1 MRALRKARRAEA
13 VTATLV
19 LASLVLLAMP
29 TGAEQA
35 VARRANHLVLLP
47 VSRVRAVFGGY
58 LRLREE
64 NAALRLE
71 LQQARLEVHSASPMR
86 VQNRELRRMLDFA
99 ADQSVHLIPARVVD
113 RNFGTLPTTFLLDAG
128 RASGIEENLPVVTA
142 DGLVGKVVDVAPATS
157 QVMLYA
163 HPEFSAS
170 ALVVGGD
177 HLEYG
182 IVRPAAG
189 GGLRLF
195 LPLRSRTGPGDPIV
209 TSGYGGT
216 FPRGIAIGRV
226 DTGRASDRLGLQKVD
241 VVEPVV
247 DLGRVTTVFVL
258 AREPAGAGV
267 SAGTAPRLFWPGYA
281 YPPIAGESLGRQ
293 SVGPDS
299 AGPAVEPGA
308 SGGP

>member
-13 VTATLV
+13 VTAALV
-19 LASLVLLAMP
+19 VVSLALLAMP
-29 TGAEQA
+29 VGAEQA

-64 NAALRLE
+64 NAELRIE
-71 LQQARLEVHSASPMR
+71 LQQARLELGGVATTH
-86 VQNRELRRMLDFA
+86 VQNRELRQMLDFA
-99 ADQSVHLIPARVVD
+99 ADQLVRLIPARVVD
-113 RNFGTLPTTFLLDAG
+113 RNFGTLPTTFLLDVG

-142 DGLVGKVVDVAPATS
+142 EGLVGKVVDVGPATS

-182 IVRPAAG
+182 IVRPAPG

-195 LPLRSRTGPGDPIV
+195 LPLRSSTGPGDPIV

-216 FPRGIAIGRV
+216 FPRGIAVGRV
-226 DTGRASDRLGLQKVD
+226 VTGRASDRLGLQKVD
-241 VVEPVV
+241 VVQPVV

-258 AREPAGAGV
+258 ARELAGPGR
-267 SAGTAPRLFWPGYA
+267 SAGTTVRMFWPGYA
-281 YPPIAGESLGRQ
+281 YPPIAGETLGREPVVAD
-293 SVGPDS
+293 SVGPPPDAG
-299 AGPAVEPGA
+299 AGP
-308 SGGP
+308 